1 MTHHGPHDGLNDG
14 LNDGSQEPE
23 LGFLPLPT
31 SPWVLVDD
39 STISSTTVLLERLVR
54 WLQSGD
60 PAATVD
66 CAHALSLGEDDFVD
80 NVETWADALAG
91 RLLACA
97 EGGAS

>member
-1 MTHHGPHDGLNDG
+1 M
-14 LNDGSQEPE
+14 
-23 LGFLPLPT
+23 GFLPLPT

-54 WLQSGD
+54 WLRTGD
-60 PAATVD
+60 PAATIA
-66 CAHALSLGEDDFVD
+66 CARALSLYEDDFVD

-97 EGGAS
+97 QGGAA